1 MEANGRDM
9 ELVQALLRDANRWN
23 MWKSLLNS
31 HIESCISL
39 AKDLASD
46 AISREVDLSHK
57 PKGAEV
63 LSVKARMAAITEKM
77 QLHLKRVGEEL
88 EMRTERSIQ
97 LASFP
102 AAVLSTVRS
111 LLRFFHSFFTG
122 IQFVVNSRRPPFY

>member
-1 MEANGRDM
+1 MEANGKDM
-9 ELVQALLRDANRWN
+9 ELVQELLRDANRWN
-23 MWKSLLNS
+23 MWKFFLNS

-46 AISREVDLSHK
+46 AISREVEFSHK
-57 PKGAEV
+57 PKGAET

-102 AAVLSTVRS
+102 RTVAIKHRSFVRS
-111 LLRFFHSFFTG
+111 
-122 IQFVVNSRRPPFY
+122 FVLC